1 VASGAEACPRAV
13 SFLHFSFFAP
23 GSASRVSALETSTV
37 SWRLLLFS
45 SNLVKAGWHLFT
57 KTYRYSASSPPMPR
71 EKYARFMNFTNAQEK
86 YG

>member
-1 VASGAEACPRAV
+1 MGVLCDAIAARSAR
-13 SFLHFSFFAP
+13 FLIKLHYP
-23 GSASRVSALETSTV
+23 TV